1 MKIKSLLIG
10 MLACTALVGCTSDDV
25 IDNPNENPV
34 LNGDK
39 GYLKVRLI
47 NTSGTASRADNAF
60 EVGTADENAVSKVDF
75 FFYKSDGSFFGTAD
89 ETELSW
95 TNSTGNVEKVA
106 EAVVVL
112 KGLTNKEAPNSVLV
126 LINASDN
133 LKGKLNNQPLSN
145 AAAVVEDAAQNGEQ
159 FLMTNSTFVP
169 ETTGEGDAQKA
180 VNVLSTVETTTT
192 HAATV
197 ITEEDFVLENSD
209 EALEDA
215 NTVNI
220 YVERRAA
227 KVRVDIS
234 STATGITNLAD
245 GTKAFSLGE
254 FPVKQSIDDLTSTSK
269 MQLYAKVQGWHL
281 NATTK
286 NTNLIKKI
294 DTSWTFED
302 VTTTNNI
309 DESFDWNDAA
319 NYRSYWGKSTNYDSS
334 NAVYPAGFAKAV
346 GIGGVVNKGTVEA
359 PTDDDA
365 NGATLNYFN
374 YNQLTN
380 AMGDHEYCM
389 ENTNTVDILA
399 GKAATDAADEVP
411 AAFYSAVTQVVVGA
425 QITDQLGNPITLVRY
440 NRTLYTPAT
449 FKARVL
455 NEINLDYYKAK
466 TTDNQT
472 TTYSSFDANDI
483 VEKNIYDGK
492 VTMVVANENEQWYT
506 RRKATAEEIAG
517 TVTGVTVSEG
527 DYVYTAIAGDAPTP
541 KSRLEAI
548 KVEAEYYND
557 GMMHYVV
564 PLKHLRAGDGI
575 FENGAQKVQE
585 VSIAEAEYG
594 IVRNHVYDLKINSIK
609 NLGTSVYDKDEDI
622 IKQTVSENTYLIAAQ
637 LNILSWKIVGQSVN
651 L

>member
-47 NTSGTASRADNAF
+47 NTSGTASRADDTF

-75 FFYKSDGSFFGTAD
+75 FFYKSDGSFFGAAD

-95 TNSTGNVEKVA
+95 TNSTGNVEKIA

-112 KGLTNKEAPNSVLV
+112 KGLTNTEAPNSVLV
-126 LINASDN
+126 LINASDE
-133 LKGKLNNQPLSN
+133 LKGELNNKPLSD
-145 AAAVVEDAAQNGEQ
+145 AAAVVENAAQNGEQ

-169 ETTGEGDAQKA
+169 ETTGEGDAQTA
-180 VNVLSTVETTTT
+180 VNVLSTVETTT

-197 ITEEDFVLENSD
+197 ITKEDFVLENSD
-209 EALEDA
+209 EALENA

-220 YVERRAA
+220 YVERLAA

-234 STATGITNLAD
+234 STATGITTTPD
-245 GTKAFSLGE
+245 GTKLFSLGE
-254 FPVKQSIDDLTSTSK
+254 FPVKQSATDLKTTGK

-294 DTSWTFED
+294 DTSWKFED
-302 VTTTNNI
+302 VTSTNNI

-319 NYRSYWGKSTNYDSS
+319 NYRSYWGKSTNYGSS
-334 NAVYPAGFAKAV
+334 TAVYPAGFARAV
-346 GIGGVVNKGTVEA
+346 GLDGVVNKGTAEA
-359 PTDDDA
+359 PTDNDA
-365 NGATLNYFN
+365 IGATLNYFN
-374 YNQLTN
+374 YTQLTN
-380 AMGDHEYCM
+380 AMGAHEYCM
-389 ENTNTVDILA
+389 ENTNTEDILA
-399 GKAATDAADEVP
+399 GKAATDDADEVP

-425 QITDQLGNPITLVRY
+425 QITDESGNPITLVRY
-440 NRTLYTPAT
+440 NRTLYTPET

-455 NEINLDYYKAK
+455 NEINLDYYKAE

-472 TTYSSFDANDI
+472 TYSPFEADDI

-492 VTMVVANENEQWYT
+492 VTMVVANENERWYT
-506 RRKATAEEIAG
+506 RREATAEEIAG
-517 TVTGVTVSEG
+517 VEGVVVSENR
-527 DYVYTAIAGDAPTP
+527 YVYTAIAEDAPTP

-548 KVEAEYYND
+548 EVEAEYYNN

-575 FENGAQKVQE
+575 FENGGQKVQE

-594 IVRNHVYDLKINSIK
+594 IVRNHVYDLTINSIA

>member
-10 MLACTALVGCTSDDV
+10 MLACTALVGCTSEDV

-47 NTSGTASRADNAF
+47 NTSGTASRANDTF
-60 EVGTADENAVSKVDF
+60 EEGTADENAVSKVDF
-75 FFYKSDGSFFGTAD
+75 FFYKSDGSFFGAAD

-95 TNSTGNVEKVA
+95 TNSTGNVEKIA

-126 LINASDN
+126 LINASDD
-133 LKGKLNNQPLSN
+133 LKGKLNNKTLSD
-145 AAAVVEDAAQNGEQ
+145 AAAVVENAAQNGEQ

-180 VNVLSTVETTTT
+180 VNVLSTVETTT

-197 ITEEDFVLENSD
+197 ITEKDFVLENSD

-220 YVERRAA
+220 YVERLAA

-234 STATGITNLAD
+234 STATGITTLAD
-245 GTKAFSLGE
+245 GTKLFSLGE
-254 FPVKQSIDDLTSTSK
+254 FPVKRSETDLTNTGK

-294 DTSWTFED
+294 DTSWKFED
-302 VTTTNNI
+302 VTSTNNI

-319 NYRSYWGKSTNYDSS
+319 NYRSYWGKSTNYGLST
-334 NAVYPAGFAKAV
+334 AVYPADFAGAV
-346 GIGGVVNKGTVEA
+346 GLDGVVNKGTAET

-374 YNQLTN
+374 YTQLTN
-380 AMGDHEYCM
+380 AMGAHEYCM
-389 ENTNTVDILA
+389 ENTNTEDILA
-399 GKAATDAADEVP
+399 GKAATDDAAEVP

-425 QITDQLGNPITLVRY
+425 QITDESGNPITLVRY

-455 NEINLDYYKAK
+455 NEINLDYYKAE

-472 TTYSSFDANDI
+472 TYSPFEADDI

-492 VTMVVANENEQWYT
+492 VTMVVAKENEQWYT
-506 RRKATAEEIAG
+506 RREATAEEIEG
-517 TVTGVTVSEG
+517 KVEGVVVSENK
-527 DYVYTAIAGDAPTP
+527 YVYTAIAADAPTP

-548 KVEAEYYND
+548 DVEAEYYNN

-575 FENGAQKVQE
+575 FENGGQKVQE

-594 IVRNHVYDLKINSIK
+594 IVRNHVYDLTINSIA